1 MSLGRDAREF
11 LRAHRVGV
19 LSTHSVSVPGYPFAS
34 VLPFVPDHAGR
45 PVILISALAEHTKS
59 LLADPRASLI
69 VHEFSA
75 EDQQGPRLTVV
86 VEAARCDDEAVAR
99 RFVRYLPESARFLGF
114 GDFGFWRLEPRQALF
129 VRGFGRID
137 WIAAPELV
145 APEGPIAAAED
156 SIVAHMNG
164 DHLDALCLYAQH
176 FHFTTPGEVVMLGCD
191 AEGFDMLADGRLL
204 RVAFPEP
211 VTDAGKARA
220 AFAALAAQARG
231 ESTAG

>member
-1 MSLGRDAREF
+1 MSLGRDARDF

-19 LSTHSVSVPGYPFAS
+19 LAAHSKSVPGHPFAS

-45 PVILISALAEHTKS
+45 PVILISGLAEHTKS

-69 VHEFSA
+69 VHDFSA

-86 VEAARCDDEAVAR
+86 GEAVRFHDEGMAR

-145 APEGPIAAAED
+145 APEGRIAAAED
-156 SIVAHMNG
+156 GIVAHMNA
-164 DHLDALCLYAQH
+164 DHLDAMRLYAQH
-176 FHFTTPGEVVMLGCD
+176 FHGATPGKVVMLGCD
-191 AEGFDMLADGRLL
+191 AEGFDLLADGRLL

-211 VTDAGKARA
+211 VTNAGEARE

-231 ESTAG
+231 GSTGG